1 VKKIVLIYGTTSG
14 NTEELSESVSDGL
27 KSGDSEVTVK
37 NVIDAN
43 VDELK
48 DYDAIVFGCP
58 TYGDGELQDDFI
70 DFNAAMSN
78 ISLEGKKAAVFGP
91 GDSDVYPDTFC
102 QAVDIL
108 EETLTK
114 CGARIVV
121 EGLKVDG
128 DVIEAIVDA
137 ETWGSEVAG
146 NI

>member
-1 VKKIVLIYGTTSG
+1 MKKIVLIYGTTSG